1 MTDLDDVLQLVRDQ
15 PVEIPDAA
23 HREEVRTA
31 LLARAQQHVGAPRG
45 GRMYMLALPLAAAAA
60 GALWFVQPAPRTP
73 LVLPV
78 LPIMT
83 ARGHVHPHAGAAFD
97 LASVVPD
104 EIVKLHDG
112 TIDLEVDPLQPHERF
127 RVVVGASEIEVRG
140 TAFSVTADHD
150 HLLEV
155 HVMHGRVEVR
165 PVGDTAVTLVGGG
178 AWTVPQITAVSV
190 PVVAPAPP
198 RRKPAPKPSADQLA
212 YTDGWSALRQSRF
225 DDAVVAFTRTI
236 ASDPDGVLADD
247 ARFWQAVA
255 LGRASRSGDAIV
267 AFRALVDEHPGSSH
281 SAEASVMLGW
291 LLVDAKQLR
300 EARERFTAGVDDATA
315 SVRESARAGLA
326 ALARAMPP
334 EAAAPGSID
343 RASRP

>member
-1 MTDLDDVLQLVRDQ
+1 MTDLDDVIQLMRDQ

-31 LLARAQQHVGAPRG
+31 LLAHQQQLGAPRG
-45 GRMYMLALPLAAAAA
+45 RRIYMLGLPLAVAAA
-60 GALWFVQPAPRTP
+60 GALWFVQPAAPRTP
-73 LVLPV
+73 VVLSMPS
-78 LPIMT
+78 LPSL

-97 LASVVPD
+97 LASMVPD

-112 TIDLEVDPLQPHERF
+112 TIDLDVDPLQPHERF

-155 HVMHGRVEVR
+155 HVTHGRVEVR
-165 PVGDTAVTLVGGG
+165 PIGDAAVTLVGGG
-178 AWTVPQITAVSV
+178 AWTVPQITAVPV
-190 PVVAPAPP
+190 PVVPPQPP
-198 RRKPAPKPSADQLA
+198 RKKPAPKPSADQLA

-236 ASDPDGVLADD
+236 ATDPDGVLADD

-300 EARERFTAGVDDATA
+300 EARERFSAGVDDATP
-315 SVRESARAGLA
+315 SVRESARAGIA
-326 ALARAMPP
+326 A
-334 EAAAPGSID
+334 ID
-343 RASRP
+343 RAAHP